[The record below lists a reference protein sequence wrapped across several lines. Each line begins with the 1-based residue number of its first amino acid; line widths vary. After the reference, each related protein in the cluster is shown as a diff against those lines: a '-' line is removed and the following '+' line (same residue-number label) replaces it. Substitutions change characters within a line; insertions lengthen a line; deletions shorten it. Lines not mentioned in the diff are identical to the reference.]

1 MGLPAASVNTS
12 PPLQVMTHLWTLLLA
27 LLLLLLLLSAAERLD
42 NPEENEVLKRTEGEL
57 TESQASG
64 EGNTPV

>member
-1 MGLPAASVNTS
+1 
-12 PPLQVMTHLWTLLLA
+12 MTHLWTLLSA
-27 LLLLLLLLSAAERLD
+27 LLLLLSAAERLD
-42 NPEENEVLKRTEGEL
+42 SPEENEVLKRTEGEL

>member
-1 MGLPAASVNTS
+1 
-12 PPLQVMTHLWTLLLA
+12 MTHLWTLLSA
-27 LLLLLLLLSAAERLD
+27 LLLPLPLLLSAAERLD

-64 EGNTPV
+64 EGDTPV